1 MTGVRALDRVTG
13 QSVATSTRDM
23 VVNAAGPWADKLA
36 ALAGIRIP
44 LALSPGIHVMIGTR
58 LTNFVINRMHLPG
71 SGDFIAPQRNTSILG
86 TSSWSVQDCDYLDIP
101 EDHIRQI
108 RAEGALLAP
117 IIAQLPVHSINAAT
131 RPLIA
136 SGGGSERELSRT
148 FQAFDHA
155 EQDNVEGFVTI
166 AGGKL
171 ITARAMAEKISDV
184 VCHNSA
190 SEPPVR
196 RTLIPW
202 CLTGAYTPVEMQ
214 ARRHSHSRNFG
225 DCGMYDPTAF
235 TIPEGLNYN
244 DHVVA
249 TYLYQTAA
257 KVNIH
262 KLAVALSEEQSSG
275 TWVELPFESDVIRQR
290 HVGKVVAIWEVPDY
304 EDAVPEDVTA
314 RTWVLQIAYPIHN
327 FGPQIPLMLT
337 TVHGNISAAGK
348 LKSIDLHFP
357 AGHTRHNSKAPSLA
371 VEGIRDCWVCPTGR
385 CCTSWSN
392 LPSA

>member
-1 MTGVRALDRVTG
+1 MVCSSSSASTIRAYGDQFFDGCAECGIPAREITPKELFAREPNLSRDIRRVAIIPDAVVEALRFALSFAATARVNGAHCLRFTEVNEMLMEGRPCDGRTRAG
-13 QSVATSTRDM
+13 QGYQPAAQTSKGIWSSMPT
-23 VVNAAGPWADKLA
+23 GPWADKLA

-44 LALSPGIHVMIGTR
+44 LALSPGIHVIIGTR

-86 TSSWSVQDCDYLDIP
+86 TSSWTVQDCDYLDIP

-117 IIAQLPVHSINAAT
+117 IIEKLPVHSINAAT

-184 VCHNSA
+184 VCQQGSA

-214 ARRHSHSRNFG
+214 ARHHSHSRNFG
-225 DCGMYDPTAF
+225 D
-235 TIPEGLNYN
+235 
-244 DHVVA
+244 
-249 TYLYQTAA
+249 
-257 KVNIH
+257 
-262 KLAVALSEEQSSG
+262 
-275 TWVELPFESDVIRQR
+275 
-290 HVGKVVAIWEVPDY
+290 
-304 EDAVPEDVTA
+304 
-314 RTWVLQIAYPIHN
+314 
-327 FGPQIPLMLT
+327 
-337 TVHGNISAAGK
+337 
-348 LKSIDLHFP
+348 
-357 AGHTRHNSKAPSLA
+357 
-371 VEGIRDCWVCPTGR
+371 
-385 CCTSWSN
+385 
-392 LPSA
+392 